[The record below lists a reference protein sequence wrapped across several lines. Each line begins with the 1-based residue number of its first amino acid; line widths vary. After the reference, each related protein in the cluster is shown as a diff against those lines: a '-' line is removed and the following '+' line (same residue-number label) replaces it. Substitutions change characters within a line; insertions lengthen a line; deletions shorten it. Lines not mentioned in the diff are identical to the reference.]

1 MNRAGLVA
9 GLLAMAVS
17 GALVRAQQQP
27 RPDQFEP
34 IGPIQKVRD
43 NLYMIPGQGG
53 NTAVFVTR
61 TGIVLVDTKLV
72 NNGKAILDRVAS
84 VSKLPV
90 TTIINTHSHFD
101 HIGSNEAFPATVDVV
116 THENTRAVMAKDPTV
131 KDKPQAMPDRTFKDR
146 LTIGQGDERVEL
158 YYFGAAHTGGD
169 AFVVFPTQRVMSA
182 GDVYPWKAAPVVDDA
197 SGGSAIALPDTL
209 DQVIRTVKGVDTVI
223 PGHMGLAT
231 WADFVEFGE
240 FNRQLLTAAR
250 AGKAAGR
257 TVDQTLAGFKPP
269 ARFDAYLANQPL
281 KGLEFLGTAR
291 ERARINIEMIYQ
303 GK

>member
-1 MNRAGLVA
+1 V
-9 GLLAMAVS
+9 
-17 GALVRAQQQP
+17 
-27 RPDQFEP
+27 
-34 IGPIQKVRD
+34 
-43 NLYMIPGQGG
+43 IPGQGG

-72 NNGKAILDRVAS
+72 NNGKAILERVAS
-84 VSKLPV
+84 VSKLPI

-116 THENTRAVMAKDPTV
+116 THENTRMVMARDPAV
-131 KDKPQAMPDRTFKDR
+131 KDKPNAMPDRTFRDR
-146 LTIGQGDERVEL
+146 MTIGQGAERVEL
-158 YYFGAAHTGGD
+158 YFFGPAHTGGD

-182 GDVYPWKAAPVVDDA
+182 GDVYPWRAAPVVDEA
-197 SGGSAIALPDTL
+197 SGGSAVALPDTL
-209 DQVIRTVKGVDTVI
+209 EQVIRTVKGVDIVI

-257 TVDQTLAGFKPP
+257 TVDQALQGFKLPP
-269 ARFDAYLANQPL
+269 RFDAYLANQPL

-291 ERARINIEMIYQ
+291 ERARINIELVY
-303 GK
+303 KAKD